1 MRPYA
6 EIQMA
11 SPPAKYIRRRP
22 ELTEGREFNQVARGQ
37 ACIAS
42 QATPPAFCLRELQ
55 IARLTPVAQIIS
67 KEELL
72 RHGIESP
79 DIANTLSLSFYRA
92 EMTPG
97 TAGGVVEPQ
106 NEEFEPFSI
115 LPT

>member
-1 MRPYA
+1 MKTHDATIYY
-6 EIQMA
+6 Q
-11 SPPAKYIRRRP
+11 SFRRLFS
-22 ELTEGREFNQVARGQ
+22 EQ

-79 DIANTLSLSFYRA
+79 DIADALSLSFYRA

-106 NEEFEPFSI
+106 NEEFDPFSI